1 MWSGNYFINGFE
13 MKLVKSFI
21 FLFVMLSSPTWA
33 NTLDIT
39 ITGGTEGSSPIA
51 VIPSAWTGTGA
62 QPQYN
67 INEIIAMDL
76 QRSGRFR
83 ALEQRDMLSRPH
95 KKEQVEFRDWR
106 ALGMDHLVIG
116 EMTGNGPDRYSV
128 NFVLFDVY
136 RGEALLSYETSFNS
150 RNLRSVAHQLADMI
164 YEKLTGEP
172 GSFDTKVA
180 YVTATGSGDSK
191 RTSLQIADSDGYN
204 PQTIVASPDPLM
216 SPAWSPDGRQIAY
229 VSFEKGQPSIYI
241 QEITSGKRR
250 KIAGYPGINGA
261 PAWSPDGRKL
271 AMTLSKDGNP
281 DIFIY
286 DLGSGALDKFTS
298 HYAIDTEPAWTPDGR
313 GLIFTS
319 DRGGKQQIYQAQL
332 GAGDSPKRLTF
343 EGQSNARGSF
353 SPDGKLLVLET
364 QTGSGYGIA
373 IQDLAS
379 GRLKLL
385 TNGGY
390 DESPSFSP
398 NGRMIIYAT
407 KINGRDELAAV
418 SVDGRVKQ
426 RLQLQA
432 GEVREPRWGPKK
444 H

>member
-1 MWSGNYFINGFE
+1 MQ
-13 MKLVKSFI
+13 LLRSFI
-21 FLFVMLSSPTWA
+21 ILCTWLSASVWA

-51 VIPSAWTGTGA
+51 VIPSGWTGSGPE
-62 QPQYN
+62 PQYN
-67 INEIIAMDL
+67 INDIIAADL
-76 QRSGRFR
+76 HRSGRFR
-83 ALEQRDMLSRPH
+83 TLEQRDMLSKPH
-95 KKEQVEFRDWR
+95 TKDQVQFQDWR

-116 EMTGNGPDRYSV
+116 QMTGVGPDRYSV
-128 NFVLFDVY
+128 NFQLFDVY
-136 RGEALLSYETSFNS
+136 RGEVLLSYETGFNS
-150 RNLRSVAHQLADMI
+150 RNLRSVAHKLADMI

-172 GSFDTKVA
+172 GAFDTRIA
-180 YVTATGSGDSK
+180 YITATGAGDTR

-229 VSFEKGQPSIYI
+229 VSFEKGQPSIYV
-241 QEITSGKRR
+241 QEIASGKRR
-250 KIAGYPGINGA
+250 KVAGYQGINGA

-281 DIFIY
+281 DIYIH
-286 DLGSGALDKFTS
+286 DMASGALDRFTN
-298 HYAIDTEPAWTPDGR
+298 HYAIETEAAWTPDGR

-319 DRGGKQQIYQAQL
+319 DRGGKQQIYRAAL
-332 GAGDSPKRLTF
+332 GEGDNPKRITF
-343 EGQSNARGSF
+343 EGQSNARGSY
-353 SPDGKLLVLET
+353 SPDGKLIVLET
-364 QTGSGYGIA
+364 QTANGFGIA
-373 IQDLAS
+373 VQEVAT

-444 H
+444 P

>member
-1 MWSGNYFINGFE
+1 MPLLLLLCVLLLPGLG
-13 MKLVKSFI
+13 L
-21 FLFVMLSSPTWA
+21 A

-39 ITGGTEGSSPIA
+39 ITGGTEGASPIA
-51 VIPSAWTGTGA
+51 LVPSGWAGSGQ

-67 INEIIAMDL
+67 INDIIAADL
-76 QRSGRFR
+76 HRSGRFR
-83 ALEQRDMLSRPH
+83 TLEQRDMVARPQRR
-95 KKEQVEFRDWR
+95 EQVEFRDWR

-116 EMTGNGPDRYSV
+116 EMSGTGPDAYKV

-136 RGEALLSYETSFNS
+136 RGEPLLSYETSFTS
-150 RNLRSVAHQLADMI
+150 RTLRSVAHRLADMI

-172 GSFDTKVA
+172 GAFDTKVA
-180 YVTATGSGDSK
+180 YVTSTGSGEAK
-191 RTSLQIADSDGYN
+191 RTSLQVADSDGYN

-229 VSFEKGQPSIYI
+229 VSFEKGQPAVYV

-250 KIAGYPGINGA
+250 KIAAYSGINGA
-261 PAWSPDGRKL
+261 PAWSPDGSRL
-271 AMTLSKDGNP
+271 AMTLSKDGSP
-281 DIFIY
+281 DIYIY
-286 DLGSGALDKFTS
+286 SMGSGALERFTS
-298 HYAIDTEPAWTPDGR
+298 HYAIDTEAAWAPDGR
-313 GLIFTS
+313 SLIFTS
-319 DRGGKQQIYQAQL
+319 DRGGKQQIYQAAL

-373 IQDLAS
+373 VQDLAS

-432 GEVREPRWGPKK
+432 GEVREPRWGPKAR
-444 H
+444 